1 MTFRMAAASMVIAAI
16 ALHAGAAI
24 AQDEW
29 KDDGG
34 EKPPNDDAH
43 QGKKKD
49 PAKPEGAEEKPARVL
64 LDVKLGPAFMLSS
77 SGVTDFGIQ
86 VNAGYAISHD
96 LATKGDA
103 LWLTVS
109 PYMFI
114 GEDAAFVAP
123 LGAQYDLP
131 LKMVPYDGLSAYARV
146 SAGYA
151 YQQLRG
157 LQIDQG
163 YHGFAVQ
170 PALGAKLALFD
181 HFHAGIEPFAFD
193 ILHVFPPNKKAGV
206 EVTTTAY
213 QIYVFAGAHF

>member
-1 MTFRMAAASMVIAAI
+1 MNFRMAAASMVIAAS
-16 ALHAGAAI
+16 ALHSRAAL

-29 KDDGG
+29 KEDGG

-49 PAKPEGAEEKPARVL
+49 PPKAEGEEKPSHVL

-77 SGVTDFGIQ
+77 SGVTDFGIHI
-86 VNAGYAISHD
+86 NAGYALAHD

-146 SAGYA
+146 SVGYA

-157 LQIDQG
+157 LNIDQG

-170 PALGAKLALFD
+170 PALGVKLALFD
-181 HFHAGIEPFAFD
+181 HFHVGFEPFAFD
-193 ILHVFPPNKKAGV
+193 ILHVYPPNKKAGP
-206 EVTTTAY
+206 EVTTLAY
-213 QIYVFAGAHF
+213 QIYVVAGAHF